1 LIGVG
6 AAGSSTAVANVNT
19 SIYFSGTTVTAG
31 DFSAT
36 SDAKFKNV
44 IGRVENAMDR
54 LKEIEGVEFYWNQNA
69 LDNGISEDRRL
80 QVGLIAQEVEK
91 LYPSLVQSIDD
102 KLSVSYA
109 RIVAVLIEAIK
120 ELNEKVERLK
130 QE

>member
-36 SDAKFKNV
+36 SDARFKDV
-44 IGRVENAMDR
+44 VGRVENAMER

-130 QE
+130 KE